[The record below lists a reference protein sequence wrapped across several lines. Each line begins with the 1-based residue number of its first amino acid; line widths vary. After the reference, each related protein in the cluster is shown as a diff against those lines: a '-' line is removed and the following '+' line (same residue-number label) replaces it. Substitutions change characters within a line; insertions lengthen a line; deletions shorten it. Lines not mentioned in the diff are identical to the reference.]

1 MEALDRILL
10 IIHIAIGSISLI
22 IFWIPLFAK
31 KGGKLHNK
39 VGMIYTYTMWGV
51 VISAALLSLLNFI
64 QKDYITTAFLGFLTI
79 LTGHPLWYAV
89 AITKYKKEIPAS
101 LIKIRK
107 VILSV
112 LVLSA
117 AGLVVW
123 SILLKLQGPSILLL
137 IFGVLGLLQL
147 PLLLRSTEK
156 LQNEGN
162 WLAAHINGMV
172 TSGIAAYTAF
182 FAFGGSTFFGG
193 IFTGPLVAIPWVLPS
208 IVGTIFIS
216 RELRKRGYTGRNA

>member
-1 MEALDRILL
+1 MCIRD
-10 IIHIAIGSISLI
+10 S
-22 IFWIPLFAK
+22 
-31 KGGKLHNK
+31 
-39 VGMIYTYTMWGV
+39 TYTMWGV